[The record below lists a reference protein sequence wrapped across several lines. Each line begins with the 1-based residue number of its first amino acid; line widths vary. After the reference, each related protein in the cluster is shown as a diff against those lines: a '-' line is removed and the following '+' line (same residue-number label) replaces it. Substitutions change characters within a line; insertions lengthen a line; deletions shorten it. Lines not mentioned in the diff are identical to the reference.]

1 MVNYDGRMGAAYV
14 AGRAMAQDEV
24 RRWTGAFAEHVPDRR
39 PLDVLD
45 LGSGVGRLTPGLA
58 EEFQGR
64 VYGVE
69 PSDRM
74 RAAAEQAPHPNV
86 TYLKGAAEDIPLP
99 EASVDVVLMFLSFH
113 HFPDPL
119 QGLREVRR
127 VLRPGGVALLRT
139 QFSDLM
145 PDLFWYAYFP
155 SAREV
160 DAAMYRSLAATK
172 ALAGAAGLT
181 PGADVVRIAAE
192 EWRTLRQRYERLSH
206 RALSTFEH
214 LPPDEVEQ
222 GFARFAADAERDP
235 DRVMPVYDATM
246 LVLTRPSGLL
256 TRPR

>member
-1 MVNYDGRMGAAYV
+1 MVDYNGRMGSVYV
-14 AGRAMAQDEV
+14 AGRGISPAEV
-24 RRWTGAFAEHVPDRR
+24 ERWTSAFATYLPERR

-45 LGSGVGRLTPGLA
+45 LGSGTGRLTPGLA
-58 EEFQGR
+58 ARFQGQ

-69 PSDRM
+69 PSDVM
-74 RAAAEQAPHPNV
+74 RTAAEQAPHPGV

-99 EASVDVVLMFLSFH
+99 EASVDAVLMFLSFH

-139 QFSDLM
+139 QFTDLM
-145 PDLFWYAYFP
+145 PDLFWYEYFP

-160 DAAMYRSLAATK
+160 DAAMYISLSDARV
-172 ALAGAAGLT
+172 LAVEAGLT
-181 PGADVVRIAAE
+181 PADDVVEITAE
-192 EWRTLRQRYERLSH
+192 EPRTLGERYERLRH

-214 LPPDEVEQ
+214 LPADEIEA

-235 DRVMPVYDATM
+235 DRAMPVYPATT
-246 LVLTRPSGLL
+246 LVLTRPS
-256 TRPR
+256 

>member
-1 MVNYDGRMGAAYV
+1 MVDYDGRMGRVYA
-14 AGRAMAQDEV
+14 AGRAMPPDEV
-24 RRWTGAFAEHVPDRR
+24 RRWTAVFAQHVASRR

-58 EEFQGR
+58 EEFQGH

-74 RAAAEQAPHPNV
+74 RDAAEQAPHPGV
-86 TYLKGAAEDIPLP
+86 TYLKGSAEDIPLP

-127 VLRPGGVALLRT
+127 VVRPGGVALLRT
-139 QFSDLM
+139 QFTDLM
-145 PDLFWYAYFP
+145 PDLFWYEYFP

-160 DAAMYRSLAATK
+160 DAAMYVSLADTK
-172 ALAGAAGLT
+172 ALAVEAGLV
-181 PGADVVRIAAE
+181 PVDEVVRITGE
-192 EWRTLRQRYERLSH
+192 TPRTLRERYERLSH

-214 LPPDEVEQ
+214 LPADEVDA
-222 GFARFAADAERDP
+222 GFARFAEDAGRDP
-235 DRVMPVYDATM
+235 DRQMPVYDATM
-246 LVLTRPSGLL
+246 LVLKRPS
-256 TRPR
+256 

>member
-1 MVNYDGRMGAAYV
+1 MVDYNGRMGSVYV
-14 AGRAMAQDEV
+14 AGRGISSAEV
-24 RRWTGAFAEHVPDRR
+24 ERWTSAFATYLPQRR

-45 LGSGVGRLTPGLA
+45 LGSGTGRLTPGLA
-58 EEFQGR
+58 ARFQGQ

-74 RAAAEQAPHPNV
+74 RAAAEEAPHPGV

-99 EASVDVVLMFLSFH
+99 EASVDAVLMFLSFH

-139 QFSDLM
+139 QFADLM
-145 PDLFWYAYFP
+145 PDLFWYEYFP

-160 DAAMYRSLAATK
+160 DAAMYISLSAAQ
-172 ALAGAAGLT
+172 ALAVQAGLT
-181 PGADVVRIAAE
+181 PGDDVVEITAE
-192 EWRTLRQRYERLSH
+192 EPRTLQERYERLSH

-214 LPPDEVEQ
+214 LPADEIEA
-222 GFARFAADAERDP
+222 GFARFAEDAERDP
-235 DRVMPVYDATM
+235 DRAMPVYSATM
-246 LVLTRPSGLL
+246 LVLTRPS
-256 TRPR
+256 